1 MGSFFCEV
9 NIIKIFISGSRE
21 LNQLPNEVLLKL
33 QQFSDKN
40 YDILIGDCYGID
52 SSIQKFYYD
61 MKYANI
67 LVYASNGKARNNIGR
82 WNIKNIAV
90 KQNVYGFDF
99 YKQKDIAMAKDA
111 DYGFMI
117 WDGKSKGTLNNMV
130 NLLSQGK
137 FVLVY
142 LSVSKH
148 FFYIKSLNGLAQFI
162 LKHSQSAYETYT
174 NLTEDLLS
182 PSRA

>member
-1 MGSFFCEV
+1 M
-9 NIIKIFISGSRE
+9 KIFSAGARSIKYLHEAVKQQIISMSQKGYE
-21 LNQLPNEVLLKL
+21 
-33 QQFSDKN
+33 F
-40 YDILIGDCYGID
+40 LIGDCYGVD
-52 SSIQKFYYD
+52 SSVQ
-61 MKYANI
+61 AI
-67 LVYASNGKARNNIGR
+67 LNSLNCKRITIYASNGKARNNIGR

-142 LSVSKH
+142 LSTSKQ

-174 NLTEDLLS
+174 NLTENLLS
-182 PSRA
+182 PSGA